1 MNPRGLLEGL
11 EAKVRVGVGGKR
23 HEVIILE
30 GDENALFQFKRKDAY
45 KTTVRKKVLLTEKG
59 IANFLCKT
67 FTYIDYSL
75 FIEQRANSFLRME
88 H

>member
-1 MNPRGLLEGL
+1 M
-11 EAKVRVGVGGKR
+11 GGKR

-59 IANFLCKT
+59 IANFSVKHLHTLIILCLLNRGQT
-67 FTYIDYSL
+67 L
-75 FIEQRANSFLRME
+75 FCEWSTKIA
-88 H
+88 